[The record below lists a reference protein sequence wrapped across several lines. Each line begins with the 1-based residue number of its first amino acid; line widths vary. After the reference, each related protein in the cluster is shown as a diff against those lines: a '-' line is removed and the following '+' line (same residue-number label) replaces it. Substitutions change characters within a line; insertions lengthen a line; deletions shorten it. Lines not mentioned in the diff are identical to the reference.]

1 MYYEN
6 IFQLFKTSQISVKNF
21 KMHKL
26 LIIKHNISTN
36 EYLFDC
42 RLDSQMNKRQ
52 NSKNTKN
59 HVSMNLV

>member
-1 MYYEN
+1 
-6 IFQLFKTSQISVKNF
+6 
-21 KMHKL
+21 MHKL
-26 LIIKHNISTN
+26 LIIKHNIITN
-36 EYLFDC
+36 KYLFDC